1 MIPAS
6 TWSGAPSGA
15 RLRCAVAS
23 AMLLIALVGAGGRGV
38 RAAAKPAEARAQA
51 KAAVAQ
57 AQVDYQLG
65 RFEAALEGYRR
76 AYELVQLPVLLFD
89 MGQCHRNLGNAER
102 AKFFFEGYLRD
113 ETRMDPER
121 RHVVEDLIA
130 ESTAALDRQR
140 AAAAA
145 VVAAKAAAAQKRKPA
160 PRPRI
165 RLEAADDTT
174 APGLG
179 LRAGAPES
187 PPSDDRSIVRRWWFW
202 TTLGALA
209 LAGGA
214 AAYYLTGA
222 PRVVP
227 PGGTL
232 GWLDRSQ

>member
-1 MIPAS
+1 MTPGGEC
-6 TWSGAPSGA
+6 SGAPYGV
-15 RLRCAVAS
+15 RVRWAVAS
-23 AMLLIALVGAGGRGV
+23 ATLLIALVGGGGARA
-38 RAAAKPAEARAQA
+38 RAAGKPGEARAQA

-89 MGQCHRNLGNAER
+89 MGQCHRNLGNVER

-130 ESTAALDRQR
+130 ESTATLDRQR

-145 VVAAKAAAAQKRKPA
+145 AATAKAAAAAKRRPPA
-160 PRPRI
+160 RPKI
-165 RLEAADDTT
+165 RLEAVDDT
-174 APGLG
+174 APAGLG
-179 LRAGAPES
+179 LRAAAPES
-187 PPSDDRSIVRRWWFW
+187 SPGDRSIFGHWWFW
-202 TTLGALA
+202 TALGALA

-214 AAYYLTGA
+214 AYYVTGE
-222 PRVVP
+222 PRLSP
-227 PGGTL
+227 PTGTV
-232 GWLDRSQ
+232 GTLDRSK

>member
-1 MIPAS
+1 MTSAGKGL
-6 TWSGAPSGA
+6 GAPYGA
-15 RLRCAVAS
+15 RVRCALAS
-23 AMLLIALVGAGGRGV
+23 AALVIALVGGGGARV
-38 RAAAKPAEARAQA
+38 RAAAKSGEARAQA

-121 RHVVEDLIA
+121 RHVVEDLIT
-130 ESTAALDRQR
+130 ESAAVLDRQR

-145 VVAAKAAAAQKRKPA
+145 ATAKAADAAKRRPPA
-160 PRPRI
+160 RPRI
-165 RLEAADDTT
+165 RLEAVDDT
-174 APGLG
+174 ASSGLG
-179 LRAGAPES
+179 LRAAAPES
-187 PPSDDRSIVRRWWFW
+187 SPSDRSIFRRWWFW

-214 AAYYLTGA
+214 AYYVTGE
-222 PRVVP
+222 PRLIP
-227 PGGTL
+227 PTGTV
-232 GWLDRSQ
+232 GTLDRSK